1 MSALVREASLTD
13 DVKALLERYVVALDN
28 RRFADWLNLFAA
40 NGYYGVIRYE
50 DFVKGNNMFTVGEG
64 MAKLRARCEAG
75 DQVDSDR
82 KLHFLSGIEVTNT
95 DGIKAIGNFLVLR
108 NGLPSFAGRY
118 HLWLERAADGL
129 KISRCIAVLDGDQ
142 VTETIYLP
150 I

>member
-1 MSALVREASLTD
+1 MNVLAREATLID
-13 DVKALLERYVVALDN
+13 DVKRLLEQYVVALDN

-40 NGYYGVIRYE
+40 NGYYGVIRYD
-50 DFVKGNNMFTVGEG
+50 DFVKGNSMFTVGEG

-75 DQVDSDR
+75 DQVDRDR
-82 KLHFLSGIEVTNT
+82 KLHFLSGIEVTTN
-95 DGIKAIGNFLVLR
+95 DGINAISNFLVIR
-108 NGLPSFAGRY
+108 NGFPSFAGRY
-118 HLWLERAADGL
+118 HLRLERATDGL